1 MPDLE
6 PVRFGRKLIM
16 VGDAERPKEERK
28 VQPDKRSLLGNR
40 REEGRE
46 GGREKRREEE
56 RRGEQVAYITS
67 LHSNYALSQAFFLS
81 PHALP
86 ACLSG
91 CLSVCAPFCVS
102 LPSCLYV
109 SALLSLATLASLG
122 SLPFCLQQAGFFFL
136 LCLSLSALHGCRSA
150 CLLGVAG
157 WLSVHPLISGSW
169 KHPLRSLMCGCEIP
183 FEYCSSQLLVAKGTG
198 QEKWGNRG
206 GHREPGGGCGHAFLF
221 SSSLVRSFS
230 KA

>member
-1 MPDLE
+1 M
-6 PVRFGRKLIM
+6 
-16 VGDAERPKEERK
+16 
-28 VQPDKRSLLGNR
+28 
-40 REEGRE
+40 REESRWLISPASTPTKPCP
-46 GGREKRREEE
+46 R
-56 RRGEQVAYITS
+56 
-67 LHSNYALSQAFFLS
+67 LFLS

-91 CLSVCAPFCVS
+91 CLSVCALFWVS

-109 SALLSLATLASLG
+109 FALLSQTTLASLG
-122 SLPFCLQQAGFFFL
+122 PLLLCLQHAGLFL
-136 LCLSLSALHGCRSA
+136 LCLSPSALHGCLSA

-169 KHPLRSLMCGCEIP
+169 MHPLRSLMCGCEIP
-183 FEYCSSQLLVAKGTG
+183 FEYCSSRLLVAKGTG
-198 QEKWGNRG
+198 QEKWGNQG